1 MVQLS
6 SALLLTLSAL
16 SLHAHGAPIQKRIAQ
31 VIADSTALWEKA
43 CVSHLL
49 PSHAVQ
55 HNCYPDSFRTVR
67 TRVS

>member
-16 SLHAHGAPIQKRIAQ
+16 SLHAHGAPIHKRIAQ

-43 CVSHLL
+43 CVSH
-49 PSHAVQ
+49 PSPHTQYNIAAIL
-55 HNCYPDSFRTVR
+55 TV
-67 TRVS
+67 SEP